1 MMTPHIRA
9 LAALLYNTILLSW
22 WLEQVLIVCKNSCFC
37 GVQRPLAT
45 LLLFLL
51 LSWSASVQSPGHGA
65 AVVVRRGNWRSDV
78 WSEDSFTSSNSFH
91 WSPPSHHTTSMS
103 KLEQG
108 WRWLGKK
115 KVAAGPTRKNFRFS
129 FPWFFLYGYVYV
141 SLVRSVVCAFI
152 FISSPP
158 PPPLPPPPRLLPPP
172 PPPVAHCYE
181 EEKIIGMFDKLL
193 LSNHVGVTY
202 GELLG
207 AAPRW

>member
-37 GVQRPLAT
+37 WVQRPLAT

-115 KVAAGPTRKNFRFS
+115 KVAAMVGKEESSCRAHAEKFQ
-129 FPWFFLYGYVYV
+129 
-141 SLVRSVVCAFI
+141 I
-152 FISSPP
+152 FIS
-158 PPPLPPPPRLLPPP
+158 
-172 PPPVAHCYE
+172 VIFFYMD
-181 EEKIIGMFDKLL
+181 MFMFL
-193 LSNHVGVTY
+193 
-202 GELLG
+202 
-207 AAPRW
+207 W

>member
-1 MMTPHIRA
+1 MTPG
-9 LAALLYNTILLSW
+9 NTSLVSLVILVCVSPVPGSRCTSGGGGGEAGKLTLRRLVWGQLHQQQQFPLVTTLS
-22 WLEQVLIVCKNSCFC
+22 
-37 GVQRPLAT
+37 
-45 LLLFLL
+45 
-51 LSWSASVQSPGHGA
+51 
-65 AVVVRRGNWRSDV
+65 
-78 WSEDSFTSSNSFH
+78 
-91 WSPPSHHTTSMS
+91 SHHEH
-103 KLEQG
+103 EQG